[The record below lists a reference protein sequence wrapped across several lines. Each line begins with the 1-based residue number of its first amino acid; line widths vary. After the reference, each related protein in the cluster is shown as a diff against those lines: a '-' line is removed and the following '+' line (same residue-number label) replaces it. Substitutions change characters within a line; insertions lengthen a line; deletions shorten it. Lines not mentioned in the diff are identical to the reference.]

1 MDTEKT
7 AQPFDP
13 ASFEHVPVLLNE
25 CLDGLKIDPCIP
37 HTLPGFTVTRRYRG
51 AVYHIRVEN
60 PDAVQKGVKRVTVNG
75 SPIPGNV
82 LPIAKA
88 GETVEVAVVMG

>member
-1 MDTEKT
+1 MAFEEQ
-7 AQPFDP
+7 QPFDP

-75 SPIPGNV
+75 APIPGNV

-88 GETVEVAVVMG
+88 GETVEVTVVMG

>member
-1 MDTEKT
+1 MKPGSVWGIQGSIFRPSSVGCTPRMYWLT
-7 AQPFDP
+7 
-13 ASFEHVPVLLNE
+13 LN
-25 CLDGLKIDPCIP
+25 P

-82 LPIAKA
+82 LPIAA
-88 GETVEVAVVMG
+88 PGETVEVTVVMG